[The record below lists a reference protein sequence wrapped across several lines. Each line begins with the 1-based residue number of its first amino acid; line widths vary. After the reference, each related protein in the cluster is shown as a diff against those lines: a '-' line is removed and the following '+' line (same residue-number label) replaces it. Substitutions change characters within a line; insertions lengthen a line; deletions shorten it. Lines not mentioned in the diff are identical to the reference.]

1 MIALI
6 GLAVI
11 WVIVVVTVITRVN
24 SIRVSYGANIQDGLT
39 AFSQGFACGPIGVL
53 AAFGPMTRTN
63 NRGAMAVGGI
73 VGTIAFIYTYM
84 QL

>member
-11 WVIVVVTVITRVN
+11 WVIGVVIAMMIVN
-24 SIRVSYGANIQDGLT
+24 SIRASNGANIQDGLT
-39 AFSQGFACGPIGVL
+39 AFSQGFAFGPISVV